1 MGMAASQ
8 ARYLALVARKSNCE
22 FEGQQINQAR
32 TVLSN
37 QSANLFN
44 QMLGL
49 NVPVPP
55 STSDYTKTQYS
66 YSDGSTTYTITNWEQ
81 LANPEEDYN
90 YVVTREKEAN
100 VYTGSQKKLSDP
112 QVQFQSGADATSDQI
127 ETALRLVTST
137 KQEYEAA
144 QAATKA
150 KQQEAATLSNYANN
164 EAFTGVNKCD
174 YHVDTDTYRV
184 YQKIQEMCEV
194 NGKKYAV
201 YTSSDEKDKNEY
213 YLKDGKYYNAAD
225 NSDYTGD
232 TTKLSPKQTDQEPT
246 DFIGYNSKDMTPA
259 MQATAKAAVDKLVE
273 EGALSKDV
281 QTDYA
286 SIYMD
291 KNGNIALKSD
301 LRNLYGGTTGG
312 SKTVLPVYQTSGD
325 KSITT
330 ISSGYDAQ
338 IAALQA
344 VEFAAL
350 QASQNAEQAYQD
362 LRRPTYIGNCELTLL
377 TDLTDDQKAELNQ
390 IIKDMKEQE
399 VDASIRDCFNE
410 NGEYIGGV
418 YSFKMNGKTY
428 YTTFADL
435 NKSYESGS
443 GINNIDDQT
452 QLSYYNASYIK
463 QTQSDTV
470 KALLET
476 DGNGRFT
483 SVRFEDDSVTYSLN
497 VETITDDA
505 AYKDAMNQYNYENA
519 QYDKMVQDINAKT
532 SLIQQEDQQL
542 ELRLKQLDTEQNAL
556 STEIDAVSKVVKDN
570 IEKSFKTFGG

>member
-55 STSDYTKTQYS
+55 STSDFTKTQYS

-112 QVQFQSGADATSDQI
+112 QVQFQSGTDASADQI

-144 QAATKA
+144 QEATKA
-150 KQQEAATLSNYANN
+150 KQKEAANLSNYANN
-164 EAFTGVNKCD
+164 EAYTGVNKCD
-174 YHVDTDTYRV
+174 YDVDTDTYSIT
-184 YQKIQEMCEV
+184 QKIQEMYTDPAT
-194 NGKKYAV
+194 GKKYAI
-201 YTSSDEKDKNEY
+201 YTNSDDKSECY
-213 YLKDGKYYNAAD
+213 MKDGKYYNTD
-225 NSDYTGD
+225 GSDYTGD
-232 TTKLSPKQTDQEPT
+232 TTKLSPKQTDKGPT
-246 DFIGYNSKDMTPA
+246 DFVGYSKMSA
-259 MQATAKAAVDKLVE
+259 AQQATAKAAIDKLVE
-273 EGALSKDV
+273 EGAMSKDV

-286 SIYMD
+286 NVYMD
-291 KNGNIALKSD
+291 ANGNIALKSD
-301 LRNLYGGTTGG
+301 LRNLYGGTSGG
-312 SKTVLPVYQTSGD
+312 TKTVLPVYQTSGD
-325 KSITT
+325 KSITA

-377 TDLTDDQKAELNQ
+377 TDLNDDQKAELAQ

-410 NGEYIGGV
+410 YGEYTGGV

-435 NKSYESGS
+435 NKSYASGT
-443 GINNIDDQT
+443 GINHIDDQT

-463 QTQSDTV
+463 QTQSETV

-476 DGNGRFT
+476 DGSGRFT

-497 VETITDDA
+497 VETVTDDV

-570 IEKSFKTFGG
+570 IEKSFKTFSG

>member
-137 KQEYEAA
+137 KQEYETA

-150 KQQEAATLSNYANN
+150 KQKEAATLSNYANN
-164 EAFTGVNKCD
+164 DAFTGVNKCD
-174 YHVDTDTYRV
+174 YDIDTDTYSV
-184 YQKIQEMCEV
+184 SQKIQEMYTDTAT
-194 NGKKYAV
+194 GKKYAI
-201 YTSSDEKDKNEY
+201 YTNSDDQTEC
-213 YLKDGKYYNAAD
+213 YLKDGKYYNTD
-225 NSDYTGD
+225 GSDYTGD
-232 TTKLSPKQTDQEPT
+232 TTKLSPKQTDKGPT
-246 DFIGYNSKDMTPA
+246 NFVGYSKMTDA
-259 MQATAKAAVDKLVE
+259 QKTTAKAAIDKLVE
-273 EGALSKDV
+273 EGAMSKDV

-291 KNGNIALKSD
+291 NNGNIALKSD

-312 SKTVLPVYQTSGD
+312 TKTVLPVYQTSGD
-325 KSITT
+325 KSITK

-435 NKSYESGS
+435 NKSYASGS
-443 GINNIDDQT
+443 GINNIDGQT

>member
-49 NVPVPP
+49 NIPVPP
-55 STSDYTKTQYS
+55 STSDFTKTQYS

-112 QVQFQSGADATSDQI
+112 QVQFQSGTDASADQI

-150 KQQEAATLSNYANN
+150 KQKEAANLSNYANN
-164 EAFTGVNKCD
+164 EAYTGVNKCD
-174 YHVDTDTYRV
+174 YDVDTDTYSIT
-184 YQKIQEMCEV
+184 QKIQEMYTDTAT
-194 NGKKYAV
+194 GKKYAI
-201 YTSSDEKDKNEY
+201 YTNSDDKSECY
-213 YLKDGKYYNAAD
+213 MKDGKYYNTD
-225 NSDYTGD
+225 GSDYTGD
-232 TTKLSPKQTDQEPT
+232 TTKLSPKQTDKGPT
-246 DFIGYNSKDMTPA
+246 DFVGYSKMSA
-259 MQATAKAAVDKLVE
+259 AQQATAKAAIDKLVE
-273 EGALSKDV
+273 EGAMSKDV

-286 SIYMD
+286 NVYMD
-291 KNGNIALKSD
+291 NNGNVALKSD
-301 LRNLYGGTTGG
+301 LRNLYGGAAGG
-312 SKTVLPVYQTSGD
+312 TKTVLPVYQTSGD
-325 KSITT
+325 KSITA

-377 TDLTDDQKAELNQ
+377 TDLDDDQKAELAQ

-410 NGEYIGGV
+410 YGEYTGGV

-435 NKSYESGS
+435 NKSYASGT

-463 QTQSDTV
+463 QTQSETV

-476 DGNGRFT
+476 DGSGRFT
-483 SVRFEDDSVTYSLN
+483 SVRFEDDSVTYTLN
-497 VETITDDA
+497 VETVTDDV

-570 IEKSFKTFGG
+570 IEKSFKTFSG

>member
-55 STSDYTKTQYS
+55 STSDFTKTQYS

-90 YVVTREKEAN
+90 YVVTREKETN

-112 QVQFQSGADATSDQI
+112 QVQFQSGTDASADQI

-144 QAATKA
+144 QEATKA
-150 KQQEAATLSNYANN
+150 KQKEAANLSNYANN

-174 YHVDTDTYRV
+174 YDVDTDTYSIT
-184 YQKIQEMCEV
+184 QKIQEMYTDTAT
-194 NGKKYAV
+194 GKKYAI
-201 YTSSDEKDKNEY
+201 YTNSDDKSECY
-213 YLKDGKYYNAAD
+213 MKDGKYYNTD
-225 NSDYTGD
+225 GSEYTGD
-232 TTKLSPKQTDQEPT
+232 TTKLSPKQTDKGPT
-246 DFIGYNSKDMTPA
+246 DFVGYSKMSA
-259 MQATAKAAVDKLVE
+259 AQQATAKAAIDKLVE
-273 EGALSKDV
+273 EGAMSKDV

-286 SIYMD
+286 NVYMD
-291 KNGNIALKSD
+291 NNGNVALKSD
-301 LRNLYGGTTGG
+301 LRNLYGGAAGG
-312 SKTVLPVYQTSGD
+312 TKTVLPVYQTSGD
-325 KSITT
+325 KSITA

-377 TDLTDDQKAELNQ
+377 TDLDDDQKAELAQ

-410 NGEYIGGV
+410 YGEYTGGV

-435 NKSYESGS
+435 NKSYASGT
-443 GINNIDDQT
+443 GINHIDDQT

-463 QTQSDTV
+463 QTQSETV

-476 DGNGRFT
+476 DGSGRFT
-483 SVRFEDDSVTYSLN
+483 SVRFEDDSVTYTLN
-497 VETITDDA
+497 VETVTDDA

-570 IEKSFKTFGG
+570 IEKSFKTFSG